1 MKNRLDFFK
10 TIPLKE
16 VMRSNYKR
24 LSIIT
29 ACFFICSC
37 DSFVEVDLPSSQL
50 TGEAVFEDIG
60 TANAAMA
67 GLYAK
72 MRNNGILTGNA
83 TGISCYL
90 GLYADEFD
98 YYQQN
103 AVSNFYN
110 NTLFAA
116 EPGVSDIWNQSY
128 NLIYTANSII
138 EGLRNSTTLSEA
150 GKNQLRGE
158 ALFVRSLLHFYLLN
172 LYGDIP
178 YITTTDYVQNST
190 VSRMPTN
197 TVYGF
202 IVNDL
207 NEAISLLPENYV
219 SAERTIPNR
228 STAYA
233 LLARVYLYMGS
244 YPEAADVASAV
255 INNPLYT
262 WETDLDKIFLKE
274 STTTIWQFMPEAN
287 GTNTAEGDLYI
298 FAAGPPPIVGL
309 KPGFVDAFE
318 VNDQRKLHWTT
329 AVTDGIT
336 TWYYASKYKQES
348 STGSSVEY
356 SIVFRLAEQYLI
368 RAEARAHLGDLI
380 GAKEDLNLIRTT
392 AGLPNTGAVTADEII
407 ADILKQRRF
416 ELFTEFGQRFFDLK
430 RTAKL
435 DQTLSDSK
443 PGWNTT
449 DGFWP
454 LPALELSANP
464 NLNPQNPGY

>member
-1 MKNRLDFFK
+1 MKNRLDFLK
-10 TIPLKE
+10 TVSLKGAWN
-16 VMRSNYKR
+16 SNYKKC
-24 LSIIT
+24 SILA
-29 ACFFICSC
+29 ACFFLSSC
-37 DSFVEVDLPSSQL
+37 DSFVEVDVPSSQL

-128 NLIYTANSII
+128 NQIYAANAII
-138 EGLRNSTTLSEA
+138 EGLSNSTVLPEA

-158 ALFVRSLLHFYLLN
+158 ALFVRALLHFYLLN

-178 YITTTDYVQNST
+178 YINTTDYVQNST

-202 IVNDL
+202 VVNDL

-219 SAERTIPNR
+219 SAERTVPNQ

-244 YPEAADVASAV
+244 YPEAANTASTV

-298 FAAGPPPIVGL
+298 FAAGPPAIVGL
-309 KPGFVDAFE
+309 KPSFVDAFE
-318 VNDQRKLHWTT
+318 TNDQRKLHWTT
-329 AVTDGIT
+329 AVTDGTT

-368 RAEARAHLGDLI
+368 RAEARARQDDLI
-380 GAKEDLNLIRTT
+380 GAKEDVNAIRTT
-392 AGLPNTGAVTADEII
+392 AGLPNTIATTATEII
-407 ADILKQRRF
+407 ADILNQRRF

-435 DQTLSDSK
+435 DQTLSGSK